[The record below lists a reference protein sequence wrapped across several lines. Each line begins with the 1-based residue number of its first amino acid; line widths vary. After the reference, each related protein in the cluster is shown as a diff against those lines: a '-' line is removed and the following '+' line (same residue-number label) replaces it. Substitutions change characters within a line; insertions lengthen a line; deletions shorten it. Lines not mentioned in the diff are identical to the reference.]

1 MNTESRT
8 AKNINAT
15 VSLSRDQAVAQG
27 YVKRHATGYFA
38 TIGGKP
44 VTEDIVAVKPST
56 GEVV

>member
-1 MNTESRT
+1 MNTDSRT
-8 AKNINAT
+8 ARNINAT
-15 VSLSRDQAVAQG
+15 LSLTRDEAVAQG
-27 YVKRHATGYFA
+27 YVKRQATGYFA